1 MIKLESIS
9 KSFGNKIVL
18 DGITTTFEKGKIYG
32 LLGRNGAGK
41 TTLLR
46 ILSNLI
52 LNYNGTASL
61 NGIEIRENQEMVE
74 KIILVHN
81 KMIPS
86 TFESE
91 SINSIYKWA
100 AMILPNWDEDYKNKL
115 VQEFG
120 INLKT
125 KYSKLSE
132 GNKNLVSLIL
142 GLASNGEIVFFD
154 EPSTGLDA
162 NNRYKF
168 YEILMEDMEEK
179 ERYCII
185 STHIIDEVE
194 KIFERVLIL
203 DNSHLILEEEI
214 SDLQEKALVIAGDG
228 NILADILKDKNII
241 GEQSIGGMK
250 IFSIYDDLT
259 DDEKM
264 TLKLNNAEIK
274 SIHLQDLFVLL
285 TDKEAQNEIYK

>member
-142 GLASNGEIVFFD
+142 GLASNAEIVFFD

-168 YEILMEDMEEK
+168 YEILMKDMEEK

>member
-1 MIKLESIS
+1 MIRLEKIS
-9 KSFGNKIVL
+9 KSFGDKEVL
-18 DGITTTFEKGKIYG
+18 NNISTTLEKGKIYG

-52 LNYNGTASL
+52 TKYEGNASVD
-61 NGIEIRENQEMVE
+61 GERITENQNLVE
-74 KIILVHN
+74 NIILVHN

-86 TFESE
+86 TFDSE
-91 SINSIYKWA
+91 SIKSIYKWA
-100 AMILPNWDEDYKNKL
+100 AMILPNWDEEYKDRLAK
-115 VQEFG
+115 EFG
-120 INLKT
+120 LDLKT

-142 GLASNGEIVFFD
+142 GLAANTEVVLFD

-194 KIFERVLIL
+194 KIFEKVMIL
-203 DNSHLILEEEI
+203 ENNHLILEEEI
-214 SDLQEKALVIAGDG
+214 STLQEKAIVVAGDG

-241 GEQSIGGMK
+241 DEKSIGGMK
-250 IFSIYDDLT
+250 IFSIYDNLS
-259 DDEKM
+259 DDERM
-264 TLKLNNAEIK
+264 ILRSNNAEIK
-274 SIHLQDLFVLL
+274 TIHLQDLFVLL

>member
-142 GLASNGEIVFFD
+142 GLASNAEIVFFD

>member
-142 GLASNGEIVFFD
+142 GLASNAEIVFFD

-194 KIFERVLIL
+194 KIFERILIL